1 LSFFVRPSL
10 GKRWRTEARYTL
22 GEVHSL
28 TRPLLILC
36 AGLNAVPLAIAANST
51 IYTPAPNATITT
63 ISATT
68 FQAEGHIAAAGNAG
82 TFLLS
87 ADGTTFYVLEMGSTS
102 SLGSVR
108 AIDRATGKNIH
119 TYKTQHPIWGGLAVL
134 PNQSEVYVGTC
145 SQFFYGAC
153 IGGNVEVLDA
163 ASGLNLAVISMGGDQ
178 VFQIAAAANG
188 ATVYALHYNNT
199 PCLVSCEIRPGISA
213 NGTPGAVPSGTVPS
227 GTLTA
232 IDAASLQVG
241 ASFAPP
247 QYFTPQ
253 SFVLASDNQHG
264 YVFTSEQD
272 VATGGIYQVD
282 LTQMTLEATIA
293 GDFGNIGTIALSA
306 NGATLAVLQ
315 NGYQDQLIFV
325 DTATASATQ
334 VINNIAGSLIS
345 VGSDGNAY
353 ILSNGEYIEAVNAQT
368 GSITSVLA
376 GRAISA
382 AILSSKSGEFYLLC
396 PGGST
401 AEVVPEGS
409 TTVSK
414 VFSIGGPPMWL
425 ALSPDGGTLYSA
437 GWDGGVWAVS
447 TATGQVTAKMLPD
460 VAFIGAMAVSPN
472 GETLY
477 ASAIQPNTLFFVNAS
492 TGAVEK
498 SVALPAC
505 TNYVEGGAIAVS
517 PKGDHVITSQCG
529 TVAVIDTTAQTIVG
543 QIAGANGI
551 ALAASPK
558 GDVFYVSVGGRYS
571 PPSEIDVVDMATNSV
586 TGTIPL
592 SASAIAF
599 SPDGAAAYVVGVQNN
614 VSGVAVI
621 DTSTLV
627 VTAFIPSIN
636 PLGWCAVDGCEGAGE
651 GIAVT
656 PDGNFIY
663 AGGAPGALIDAQT
676 LAVVG
681 PFTSGGPIVIH

>member
-1 LSFFVRPSL
+1 M
-10 GKRWRTEARYTL
+10 
-22 GEVHSL
+22 
-28 TRPLLILC
+28 LC
-36 AGLNAVPLAIAANST
+36 AGLTILAHGPAAGST
-51 IYTPAPNATITT
+51 IYTPVPHSTITT
-63 ISATT
+63 ISAKT
-68 FQAEGHIAAAGNAG
+68 FQAEGVIAAAGSAG

-87 ADGTTFYVLEMGSTS
+87 ANGKTFYTLEGGSTS

-108 AIDRATGKNIH
+108 AIDRATGKTLT

-134 PNQSEVYVGTC
+134 PNQSQVYVGTC
-145 SQFFYGAC
+145 SHIFYGAC
-153 IGGNVEVLDA
+153 IAGNVEVLDA
-163 ASGLNLAVISMGGDQ
+163 ASGLNLAVVSMGGDQ

-188 ATVYALHYNNT
+188 ATAYVLHYNNY
-199 PCLVSCEIRPGISA
+199 PCLASCEIRPRLA
-213 NGTPGAVPSGTVPS
+213 PYAAPGSVPS

-247 QYFTPQ
+247 EYFTPQ
-253 SFVLASDNQHG
+253 SFVLASDSQTG
-264 YVFTSEQD
+264 YVFTSEED
-272 VATGGIYQVD
+272 VATGAIYQVD
-282 LTQMTLEATIA
+282 LSQMTLEATIA
-293 GDFGNIGTIALSA
+293 PPPNDGFGNIGTIALSA

-353 ILSNGEYIEAVNAQT
+353 ILSNGEYIEGVNAQT

-376 GRAISA
+376 ARAVYA
-382 AILSSKSGEFYLLC
+382 AILSADNSEFYLLS
-396 PGGST
+396 PGGSA
-401 AEVVPEGS
+401 AEALAEGS
-409 TTVSK
+409 TAASK

-425 ALSPDGGTLYSA
+425 ALAPDGGTLYSA

-447 TATGQVTAKMLPD
+447 TTTGQVTAKMLQD
-460 VAFIGAMAVSPN
+460 VIFIGAMAVSPN
-472 GETLY
+472 GKTLY
-477 ASAIQPNTLFFVNAS
+477 VSAIQPNTLYFVNAS

-498 SVALPAC
+498 SVALPGC
-505 TNYVEGGAIAVS
+505 TNYNEGGAIAIS
-517 PKGDHVITSQCG
+517 PKGDHVYTSQCG
-529 TVAVIDTTAQTIVG
+529 TVAVVDTATQTIVG

-586 TGTIPL
+586 TGTIPI
-592 SASAIAF
+592 SASSIAF
-599 SPDGAAAYVVGVQNN
+599 SPDGATAYVAGVQNN
-614 VSGVAVI
+614 VSGVAVV
-621 DTSTLV
+621 DTSTLA
-627 VTAFIPSIN
+627 VTTFIPGIN
-636 PLGWCAVDGCEGAGE
+636 PLGWCAVNGCEGAGE

-656 PDGNFIY
+656 PDGNFVY
-663 AGGAPGALIDAQT
+663 AGGTPGALIDAQT
-676 LAVVG
+676 LAVVA